1 METRKMMTKTGNSF
15 LSHEQYAEDLA
26 KALRLELGTTHQA
39 AKTLMR
45 WTNANERTVKNW
57 MAGSSGPR
65 GEHLIAL
72 IKNSDVA
79 LAAIMAMADRPFAGT
94 VLELPLLRKRLQA
107 AVEGIDAFL
116 HLGGV
121 QIT

>member
-1 METRKMMTKTGNSF
+1 MMTKTGNFF

-26 KALRLELGTTHQA
+26 KALRFELGTTHQA

-116 HLGGV
+116 YLGGV

>member
-1 METRKMMTKTGNSF
+1 MSTKTGKVF
-15 LSHEQYAEDLA
+15 LNHEQYAVDIA
-26 KALRLELGTTHQA
+26 TALRQELGSTHQA

-57 MAGSSGPR
+57 MAGASGPR

-72 IKNSDVA
+72 IKHSDVA
-79 LAAIMAMADRPFAGT
+79 LAATLAMADRPFAGT
-94 VLELPLLRKRLQA
+94 VLELPLLRRKLQA

-116 HLGGV
+116 YLGGV
-121 QIT
+121 QVRKT

>member
-1 METRKMMTKTGNSF
+1 MMTKTGNSF
-15 LSHEQYAEDLA
+15 LSHERYAADLA

-72 IKNSDVA
+72 IKNSDVT

-116 HLGGV
+116 YLGGV

>member
-1 METRKMMTKTGNSF
+1 MITKTGNLF
-15 LSHEQYAEDLA
+15 LSHEQYAQDLA
-26 KALRLELGTTHQA
+26 DALRSELGSTHQA

-57 MAGSSGPR
+57 MAGACGPR

-72 IKNSDVA
+72 IRHSDVA
-79 LAAIMAMADRPFAGT
+79 LATTLALADRPFAVT

-116 HLGGV
+116 YLGGV
-121 QIT
+121 QV

>member
-1 METRKMMTKTGNSF
+1 MFTKTGNHF
-15 LSHEQYAEDLA
+15 LSHERYAQNLA
-26 KALRLELGTTHQA
+26 LALRGELGSTHQA
-39 AKTLMR
+39 TKTLMR

-72 IKNSDVA
+72 IKHSDVA
-79 LAAIMAMADRPFAGT
+79 LAMILSLADRPFANT

-116 HLGGV
+116 YLGGIQV
-121 QIT
+121 

>member
-1 METRKMMTKTGNSF
+1 MESRKMMTKTGNSF
-15 LSHEQYAEDLA
+15 LSHERYAADLA

-72 IKNSDVA
+72 IKNSDVT

-116 HLGGV
+116 YLGGV
-121 QIT
+121 QVT